1 MKIGDAFLMSV
12 PPRYIRHLYFV
23 ISDPSKHN
31 GNFIIVNITGDRFRT
46 GEECVLNVGDHQW
59 IKKKSFVAF
68 ADALELTPRQEQTI
82 QNAVGKRVQ
91 LQPCLS
97 EAILSKIIDAAK
109 TTPAMPEKLKKYF
122 G

>member
-31 GNFIIVNITGDRFRT
+31 GNFIVVNITGDRFRT
-46 GEECVLNVGDHQW
+46 GEECILNVGDHPW
-59 IKKKSFVAF
+59 IKKKSFVAY
-68 ADALELTPRQEQTI
+68 ADALELTPKQEQTI
-82 QNAVGKRVQ
+82 KKAIGKRVE

-97 EAILSKIIDAAK
+97 EQVLSKIVDAAK
-109 TTPAMPEKLKKYF
+109 KSTAIAENLKKYL
-122 G
+122 